1 MKKMGLDVLQARQ
14 EGKCPGNFSA
24 PWLETSLTIMATPCS
39 VTPAMLG
46 SW

>member
-14 EGKCPGNFSA
+14 EGECPGNFSA
-24 PWLETSLTIMATPCS
+24 PWLEISRTIMARPCS
-39 VTPAMLG
+39 VTQAMHG